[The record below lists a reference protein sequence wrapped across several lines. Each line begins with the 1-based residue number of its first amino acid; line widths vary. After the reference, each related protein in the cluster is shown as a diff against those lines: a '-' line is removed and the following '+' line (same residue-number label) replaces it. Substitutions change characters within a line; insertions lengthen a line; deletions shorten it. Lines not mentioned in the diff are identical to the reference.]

1 MVQAGASM
9 LDKVAN
15 SLILTE
21 KKNKLIVVKG
31 LENYMIVD
39 TKDVLMI
46 CPRNEA
52 DFKNVIT
59 DLAVNELN
67 RYQ

>member
-1 MVQAGASM
+1 VS
-9 LDKVAN
+9 D

-21 KKNKLIVVKG
+21 NKEKLIVVKG
-31 LENYMIVD
+31 LSNYMVVD
-39 TKDVLMI
+39 TGDVLMI